1 MGFAIPDE
9 ALPWFTEEIQTAM
22 EAISKPHITKK
33 RTTVIKLAFA
43 KAAGQP
49 LAPVFKQDDVCSE
62 TIWYT
67 KWQHEPQVK
76 AAFEACYRRAM
87 EFSDL
92 ETVAIERRYQTL
104 RRRSLAAVSAKAP
117 AALAAV
123 MLDTGQ
129 RGSDRIS
136 AANAIMGWVDP
147 EAAEKVRP
155 ASPAASFEQS
165 IVGVGNLSDEELD
178 KAIARELQVNQ
189 PFGGEAAP
197 APDNVEEADSG
208 SDAAKTADA

>member
-1 MGFAIPDE
+1 MDIPGE
-9 ALPWFTEEIQTAM
+9 ALPWFTDEIRSVLA
-22 EAISKPHITKK
+22 AIEKPHTTKK
-33 RTTVIKLAFA
+33 RITVIKLAFA
-43 KAAGQP
+43 KASGQP

-76 AAFEACYRRAM
+76 AAFEVCYRRAL
-87 EFSDL
+87 EFSDM

-117 AALAAV
+117 GALAAV
-123 MLDTGQ
+123 MLDGQQ

-155 ASPAASFEQS
+155 ASPAATFEQS
-165 IVGVGNLSDEELD
+165 IGIGNLSDDELD
-178 KAIARELQVNQ
+178 QAIGRIV
-189 PFGGEAAP
+189 GGEAPAPPGDADEIDPGGAAP
-197 APDNVEEADSG
+197 AV
-208 SDAAKTADA
+208 ADA

>member
-49 LAPVFKQDDVCSE
+49 LAPVFKQNDVCSE

-76 AAFEACYRRAM
+76 AAFEACYRRAL

-117 AALAAV
+117 GALAAV
-123 MLDTGQ
+123 MLDGQQ

-136 AANAIMGWVDP
+136 AANAIMGWADP

-155 ASPAASFEQS
+155 ASPAATFEQS
-165 IVGVGNLSDEELD
+165 IGIGNLSDDELD
-178 KAIARELQVNQ
+178 QAIGRIV
-189 PFGGEAAP
+189 GGEAPAP
-197 APDNVEEADSG
+197 AGDADEIYPGGAETG
-208 SDAAKTADA
+208 STDA